1 MNTLFRIAFGDYEFV
16 LDRTSLTYSL
26 TETVTK
32 TVWATEL
39 SLGWIELKDRETGT
53 ITRTD
58 FGDCK
63 LISIAEKMGA
73 AGKRILLGLDALGGV
88 PVDIYLICGPKEIQ
102 LTVEASR
109 DSKTYTLEKIGLL
122 PGLCHAET
130 GGYLVLP
137 IGEGT
142 LLYPERYQPIEN
154 PQYEWDRMD
163 QLPIWESLTM
173 PFLGAVQA
181 ESALAL
187 LTDSAYAAGELE
199 KSATGSVSA
208 SWAYRRDPDRRRLD
222 IRIVPLPAGG
232 YVAVAR
238 AYREKLIAERNHM
251 TLRKKIREAPEKEYL
266 IGSSFIKVNT
276 AGDSLKDFPAYI
288 SILKTELGLERAL
301 LNLVF
306 NRYHEVPGNLVVDAF
321 AAAREQDY
329 RTVFRPVDKDDEPLS
344 VEVSKARFGGEV
356 AFLPMRWREYKSAP
370 SRWDFI
376 EQNMQELENLKQHAQ
391 LIVQPSHW
399 EWLAI
404 AADFTIESWREN
416 RGIYRILQNV
426 PLTSVVYRDSV
437 VAFGGCAH
445 FGRYLFLQSL
455 LRLSPPQLALPT
467 GFYDAGDEF
476 IPALKPQLAILCSL
490 HALTFPAF
498 LTAHAFLTPDF
509 LVEEAFY
516 SDKTYILINQSETE
530 AYDAGEFLLP
540 PGGFYVR
547 HPQFEAHDALR
558 VGTVEFTKR
567 AWRVRRSLDS
577 KPLEQSESIEER
589 EFDVSL

>member
-32 TVWATEL
+32 TVWGTGL
-39 SLGWIELKDRETGT
+39 SLGWIELKERETGA

-73 AGKRILLGLDALGGV
+73 AGKRILLGLDAPGGV
-88 PVDIYLICGPKEIQ
+88 PVDIYVICGPKEIQ

-109 DSKTYTLEKIGLL
+109 DSKTHLLERVGLL
-122 PGLCHAET
+122 PGLCHAEQ

-137 IGEGT
+137 LGEGT
-142 LLYPERYQPIEN
+142 LLYPERYLPIET

-163 QLPIWESLTM
+163 QLPVWESLTM
-173 PFLGAVQA
+173 PFLGAVQP

-187 LTDSAYAAGELE
+187 LTDSAYAVGELG
-199 KSATGSVSA
+199 KSAMGSVSA
-208 SWAYRRDPDRRRLD
+208 SWTYRRDPERRRLD
-222 IRIVPLPAGG
+222 IRIVPIPAGD
-232 YVAVAR
+232 YVAIAR

-276 AGDSLKDFPAYI
+276 AGDSLEDFPAYLN
-288 SILKTELGLERAL
+288 ILKTELGLDRAL

-306 NRYHEVPGNLVVDAF
+306 NRYHEVPENLVVDAF
-321 AAAREQDY
+321 SIAREQNY
-329 RTVFRPVDKDDEPLS
+329 KTVFRPVGKDDELIT
-344 VEVSKARFGGEV
+344 VEESKARFGGEV
-356 AFLPMRWREYKSAP
+356 AFLSMRWREYQSAP
-370 SRWDFI
+370 SRWNFI

-391 LIVQPSHW
+391 LIVQPDRW

-404 AADFTIESWREN
+404 AADFTVDSWRDD
-416 RGIYRILQNV
+416 RGIYRVLQNV
-426 PLTSVVYRDSV
+426 PLISVIYRDSV
-437 VAFGGCAH
+437 VQFSGCNH
-445 FGRYLFLQSL
+445 IYVQLFLSAL
-455 LRLSPPQLALPT
+455 LRLNPPSFALPT
-467 GFYDAGDEF
+467 GITEGAEEM
-476 IPALKPQLAILCSL
+476 IAALRPCAMILCIL

-498 LTAHAFLTPDF
+498 LTSHTFLTPNF
-509 LVEEAFY
+509 LVEEALY
-516 SDKTYILINQSETE
+516 SDKTRVVINQSETE
-530 AYDAGEFLLP
+530 SYETDDLLLP

-547 HPQFEAHDALR
+547 HPQLEAHDALR
-558 VGTVEFTKR
+558 VGAVEFPQR
-567 AWRVRRSLDS
+567 AWRVRRSLDG
-577 KPLEQSESIEER
+577 KPLEQSEQVEER
-589 EFDVSL
+589 EFEVT